1 MLQRVSPLT
10 LSIIGAIVSLS
21 ILGAIAAVLLLNA
34 GNANGASVV
43 LAFLAPTIVSL
54 LALVRAEGNANQ
66 SLTMHEANQVAIAQL
81 SSKID
86 GVGAIAAH
94 AADAG
99 ASAAVAAQAAQQTV
113 QSSGGPIT

>member
-10 LSIIGAIVSLS
+10 LSIVGAIVSLS

-34 GNANGASVV
+34 GNANGAGIV
-43 LAFLAPTIVSL
+43 LGFLAPTIVSL
-54 LALVRAEGNANQ
+54 LALIRAENNANTAA
-66 SLTMHEANQVAIAQL
+66 SMHDQNQIAIAQL

-94 AADAG
+94 AANAG
-99 ASAAVAAQAAQQTV
+99 ASAATAAQAAQQIV
-113 QSSGGPIT
+113 QNSGGST